1 MQIQVNTDN
10 TIEGRERL
18 IEQVEAI
25 VSEGLSRFSDRL
37 SRVEIHLSDVNG
49 NRGGNDKHCVLEA
62 RPNGMGPLVTTD
74 QADTVDKVVRA
85 TTRKM
90 VSSLDTTFGKLGV
103 SH

>member
-1 MQIQVNTDN
+1 MQIQVKTDN

-37 SRVEIHLSDVNG
+37 SRVEIHLSAVNG
-49 NRGGNDKHCVLEA
+49 DRGGNDKRCVLEA
-62 RPNGMGPLVTTD
+62 RPNGMDPLVTTD
-74 QADTVDKVVRA
+74 QADAVDKVVRA

-90 VSSLDTTFGKLGV
+90 VSSLDSTFGKLAV